1 MQCLKSPWLITR
13 SLIADFFYQHPIHNK
28 PSDWSKKLWRQP
40 KLKDSTL
47 AMFVEVKAICYKVA
61 HTRTVLRNP
70 TQKLLLIMQ
79 TYRATC
85 IGSSWLLLECK
96 RATDQTLHIFLERL
110 IVQNSVGE
118 GHNIIVGC
126 LKQGTITSLKKIVE
140 TWQEKCS
147 HNVDVI
153 KWK

>member
-1 MQCLKSPWLITR
+1 
-13 SLIADFFYQHPIHNK
+13 
-28 PSDWSKKLWRQP
+28 
-40 KLKDSTL
+40 
-47 AMFVEVKAICYKVA
+47 
-61 HTRTVLRNP
+61 
-70 TQKLLLIMQ
+70 MQ

-153 KWK
+153 K